1 MAGTHERLRLIF
13 AFRIRCDRRSPGL
26 SRINRGACVRY
37 SCYGDR
43 SDHHPNRVRTRRPG
57 AGRHDSLGAGTCTN
71 FPTLARRTPAMHC
84 HQSLPSV
91 VAWLPHQA
99 DARTGGNAMR
109 WIYDA
114 CGNADLEEV
123 AFAGMAISAILE
135 HVNISSAPRET
146 MINAARP
153 RRTSRAA
160 RRAADPARACI

>member
-1 MAGTHERLRLIF
+1 
-13 AFRIRCDRRSPGL
+13 
-26 SRINRGACVRY
+26 
-37 SCYGDR
+37 
-43 SDHHPNRVRTRRPG
+43 
-57 AGRHDSLGAGTCTN
+57 
-71 FPTLARRTPAMHC
+71 
-84 HQSLPSV
+84 
-91 VAWLPHQA
+91 
-99 DARTGGNAMR
+99 MR